1 MTITGFHWASLGH
14 DPVMVLFISRSAWAP
29 RPPSL
34 FEVPSQGTSPGRV
47 MVMLLNRIILRR
59 VPEMGLVLL
68 RPTQWFSVEIQ
79 LHEGALFFAQIDF
92 HNTKSP
98 LICMLNDSASRR
110 V

>member
-47 MVMLLNRIILRR
+47 MVMLLAASACNYARKGENANNAPSLG
-59 VPEMGLVLL
+59 VKGEQDVDF
-68 RPTQWFSVEIQ
+68 FS
-79 LHEGALFFAQIDF
+79 H
-92 HNTKSP
+92 T
-98 LICMLNDSASRR
+98 
-110 V
+110 

>member
-47 MVMLLNRIILRR
+47 MVMLLNRLLLSGKAER
-59 VPEMGLVLL
+59 GFVLL
-68 RPTQWFSVEIQ
+68 RPT
-79 LHEGALFFAQIDF
+79 
-92 HNTKSP
+92 
-98 LICMLNDSASRR
+98 
-110 V
+110 